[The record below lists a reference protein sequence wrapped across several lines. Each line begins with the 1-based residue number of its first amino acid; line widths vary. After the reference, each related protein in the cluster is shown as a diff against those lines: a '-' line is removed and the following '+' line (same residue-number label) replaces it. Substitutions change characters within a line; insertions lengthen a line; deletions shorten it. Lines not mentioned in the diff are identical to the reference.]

1 MYHPPAQQGLW
12 CSLPSTSTGLLA
24 QRQQSVCFLT
34 YLVDSEGDVSEAS
47 LLWGI
52 FHQLPVHGPKLVK
65 LICKKTKKSNFLTVP
80 TPLFI
85 PNSISTMSRIS
96 KMFVM
101 FLIIFFCVFYMNKL
115 FYFSPP
121 QKNHKNTD
129 YYGLFPN
136 SKTSKHTDIPVSYL
150 LCDQNLTQTGG
161 ACPSGRLQRAVNE
174 VALGCRHVEPACG
187 CSGVQS

>member
-115 FYFSPP
+115 FYFFPP
-121 QKNHKNTD
+121 KKITKTQIIMDYSQILKPQNTPT
-129 YYGLFPN
+129 YQLAICYAT
-136 SKTSKHTDIPVSYL
+136 KI
-150 LCDQNLTQTGG
+150 
-161 ACPSGRLQRAVNE
+161 
-174 VALGCRHVEPACG
+174 
-187 CSGVQS
+187 